1 MSTIPSHIAWL
12 YDTGQ
17 RVTTSEG
24 RKIAVLWIKHLED
37 AAIIS
42 AWAKH
47 FREHYHLDA
56 TLDEARDGTGLS
68 RKDYLEQLV
77 FPHKSNAPGPSIRA
91 GDFAEIL
98 VADYFEYALKWRVP
112 RTRYRAKAVPNESVK
127 GTDFL
132 AFGITQAT
140 DLQAQ
145 KYSADD
151 VLMSVEVKAQFT
163 GSSAKARLQ
172 DAIDDSAKDRLRR
185 AFTLNAMKQRLRSDK
200 DNDGV
205 ALVRRFQ
212 SEADH
217 PFKSQY
223 TATAVYCESVYD
235 PTQVGNVS
243 VVDHPDNPSLSLFVL
258 KGEQMMVLV
267 HHLYEVAANEA

>member
-1 MSTIPSHIAWL
+1 MSTVPSHIAWL

-17 RVTTSEG
+17 RVATSEG
-24 RKIAVLWIKHLED
+24 RQVVVLGIKHLED
-37 AAIIS
+37 PAVLS

-47 FREHYHLDA
+47 FREHYHLDGA
-56 TLDEARDGTGLS
+56 LDEARDGTGLS
-68 RKDYLEQLV
+68 RKDYLQQLV

-98 VADYFEYALKWRVP
+98 IADYFEYALHWRVP

-132 AFGITQAT
+132 AFGITPAT

-145 KYSADD
+145 KYSAND

-163 GSSAKARLQ
+163 GAAAKPRLQ

-185 AFTLNAMKQRLRSDK
+185 AFTLNAMKQRLRSDQ
-200 DNDGV
+200 DTDGV

-223 TATAVYCESVYD
+223 TATAVYCESV
-235 PTQVGNVS
+235 
-243 VVDHPDNPSLSLFVL
+243 PSLARYRPTRITDTHRGSD
-258 KGEQMMVLV
+258 G
-267 HHLYEVAANEA
+267 A

>member
-1 MSTIPSHIAWL
+1 
-12 YDTGQ
+12 
-17 RVTTSEG
+17 
-24 RKIAVLWIKHLED
+24 
-37 AAIIS
+37 
-42 AWAKH
+42 
-47 FREHYHLDA
+47 
-56 TLDEARDGTGLS
+56 
-68 RKDYLEQLV
+68 
-77 FPHKSNAPGPSIRA
+77 
-91 GDFAEIL
+91 
-98 VADYFEYALKWRVP
+98 
-112 RTRYRAKAVPNESVK
+112 
-127 GTDFL
+127 
-132 AFGITQAT
+132 
-140 DLQAQ
+140 
-145 KYSADD
+145 
-151 VLMSVEVKAQFT
+151 MSVEVKAQFT